1 MSGPHEVPGP
11 DEAVA
16 GVVVGVDMRED
27 GVGGGVSGDHDQR
40 VRLEMVQERLHH
52 GGQRVR
58 QLVQRPRVQL
68 HDGLRLLRV
77 VGGVEEPP
85 QPEQVHGGHGVGGGL
100 GPVLVILQSS
110 CQRNFAL
117 LGEGFY

>member
-1 MSGPHEVPGP
+1 MPRLHEVPGP

-27 GVGGGVSGDHDQR
+27 GVGDGVSGDHDQR
-40 VRLEMVQERLHH
+40 IRLVMVQERLDH

-68 HDGLRLLRV
+68 HDVLRLLRV

-100 GPVLVILQSS
+100 GPVLVILQ
-110 CQRNFAL
+110 
-117 LGEGFY
+117 